1 MSSNANTPAVLVA
14 EISLYSVGFFLNSC
28 ILFAS
33 AVFPKRMIRSQV
45 DVITLALIAVNA
57 IWSLGGMVTNA
68 MIGLNII
75 SQSDRANT
83 AFTNISIIL
92 IFGFNL
98 NLAMERFFQIRENRY
113 AKIIYT
119 VFYSIT
125 VICVVLI
132 VWMFSTSPASNG
144 IQPDNEPQ
152 ATVWV
157 IVAIFSYALS
167 LVLTAWFYIS
177 TYLYSRR
184 QFQAH
189 PRLVTFLMKERGQE
203 VSDDPETVALVRMSL
218 ERQVLIKCIALSSSL
233 VFCYLPL
240 LSLLIAT
247 TFVSTQTVDPN
258 GYYYGVGLVF
268 VALDVIVTPL
278 LVFNF
283 KKELRDVFIFWK

>member
-98 NLAMERFFQIRENRY
+98 NLAMESVD
-113 AKIIYT
+113 
-119 VFYSIT
+119 VFHFRQYILMKSVT
-125 VICVVLI
+125 VLI
-132 VWMFSTSPASNG
+132 SEQPASNG

-233 VFCYLPL
+233 VVCYLPL